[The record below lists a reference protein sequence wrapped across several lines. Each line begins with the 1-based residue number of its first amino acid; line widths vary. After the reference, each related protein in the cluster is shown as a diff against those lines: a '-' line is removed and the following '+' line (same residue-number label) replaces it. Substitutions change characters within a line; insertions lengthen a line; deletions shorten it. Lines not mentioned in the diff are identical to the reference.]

1 MSCSSR
7 TSCSYAT
14 IMLCFFFLRIRRPP
28 RSTRTDTLFPDTTL
42 FRSREYGVGDGFT
55 VPANVPGEPSG
66 SCSFANVAD
75 IPVDEATLPLA
86 QLVGIFAF
94 ERARSYSGIRAFE
107 KSQPRL
113 TDRQRDCLLWVGR
126 GKRDRKSTRLNSSH

>member
-1 MSCSSR
+1 MMIPLNSED
-7 TSCSYAT
+7 
-14 IMLCFFFLRIRRPP
+14 RRV
-28 RSTRTDTLFPDTTL
+28 LAL
-42 FRSREYGVGDGFT
+42 SREYGVGDGFT

-94 ERARSYSGIRAFE
+94 ERARSEEHTSELQSLMRISYAVFCLKKKTKKI
-107 KSQPRL
+107 SQH
-113 TDRQRDCLLWVGR
+113 TN
-126 GKRDRKSTRLNSSH
+126 KI